1 MVAGRVT
8 IEREYTRMGSMVT
21 FKGFLSIFKD
31 TDFTAEELRIFY
43 FSVKKSVILLRAGR
57 RFWPE
62 ILKLEEQSQWPVVR
76 QIGDPDLPIYKGA
89 DRALLER
96 FIRTIDEEKRIR
108 ARKASI
114 DKVRYWTMLQL
125 LIEER
130 IELFTN
136 IFGFSEK
143 DFKYCEMVAERYA
156 KTVEQR
162 IRNRKKIWTIG
173 LGTGAA
179 TLAGAAAWYMYKK
192 DKK

>member
-1 MVAGRVT
+1 MIAGRVT
-8 IEREYTRMGSMVT
+8 IERQYTRMGCMVT
-21 FKGFLSIFKD
+21 LKGFRSIFKD
-31 TDFTAEELRIFY
+31 TDFTAEELRVFY
-43 FSVKKSVILLRAGR
+43 FSVKKSVILRRAGR

-62 ILKLEEQSQWPVVR
+62 IFKLEEQSQWPVVCR
-76 QIGDPDLPIYKGA
+76 IGNPDLPIYKGA
-89 DRALLER
+89 DKALLER
-96 FIRTIDEEKRIR
+96 FVRTIDEEKSIR
-108 ARKASI
+108 KRKTSI
-114 DKVRYWTMLQL
+114 DKVRYWTLLQS
-125 LIEER
+125 LIDER

-143 DFKYCEMVAERYA
+143 DFKYCDMVAERYV
-156 KTVEQR
+156 KIVEQR

>member
-1 MVAGRVT
+1 MFLGRVT
-8 IEREYTRMGSMVT
+8 IYIEYTRMGSMVT

-31 TDFTAEELRIFY
+31 TEFTVSELRIFY
-43 FSVKKSVILLRAGR
+43 FSVKKSVILRRAGR

-62 ILKLEEQSQWPVVR
+62 IFKLEEQSQWPVVR
-76 QIGDPDLPIYKGA
+76 RIGDPNLPIYKGA

-96 FIRTIDEEKRIR
+96 FIKTIDEEKRIR
-108 ARKASI
+108 ERKASF
-114 DKVRYWTMLQL
+114 DKVRYWTLLQS
-125 LIEER
+125 LIDER

-136 IFGFSEK
+136 IFGFTEK
-143 DFKYCEMVAERYA
+143 DFKYCEIIADRYS
-156 KTVEQR
+156 KIVEKR
-162 IRNRKKIWTIG
+162 IKNRKKIWTIG

>member
-1 MVAGRVT
+1 
-8 IEREYTRMGSMVT
+8 MGSMVT

-31 TDFTAEELRIFY
+31 TEFTVSELRIFY
-43 FSVKKSVILLRAGR
+43 FSVKKSVILRQAGR

-62 ILKLEEQSQWPVVR
+62 IFKLEEQSQWPVVR
-76 QIGDPDLPIYKGA
+76 RIGDPNLPIYKGA

-96 FIRTIDEEKRIR
+96 FIKTIDEEKRIR
-108 ARKASI
+108 ERKASF
-114 DKVRYWTMLQL
+114 DKVRYWTLLQS
-125 LIEER
+125 LIDER

-136 IFGFSEK
+136 IFGFTEK
-143 DFKYCEMVAERYA
+143 DFKYCEIIADRYS
-156 KTVEQR
+156 KIVEKR
-162 IRNRKKIWTIG
+162 IKNRKKIWTIG